1 MGKYDR
7 YVQVPATGGG
17 KYDKYLL
24 VGQEREKTYGRAGSA
39 LIGAQQGQSMGGR
52 DEAAGIS
59 AADKDAAVRA
69 GLPEWLVKGADFY
82 NKTNPMTAIT
92 SGVANFARGVGLE
105 AQDQSGPKNLT
116 ELIADGAPTDPYRE
130 QYYAKRNEERAK
142 SQTAAEDN
150 PASYALGNIAG
161 AASVAPLPA
170 LGVGKTVLGTAAKVG
185 LEGAAFG
192 GAYGFADSDGNIGD
206 RATGGAVG
214 AAIGGTAGAVLGPAA
229 KYVIAPVFKAVGY
242 KAFTSADNKALDMV
256 LRRAERSGTSLDQ
269 VRADFEAWSKTG
281 EVPETLA
288 EFMGPNERG
297 LLSALVTANS
307 GTRAKAGE
315 VLLER
320 GKGEVDRL
328 ESAFAKSMGSAGGDF
343 PKVRA
348 DAQKARAED
357 PEAFYKAAHF
367 DQQGQRRFLDPKQTE
382 ALSYEIGGSRVAQ
395 GSLADAAGY
404 ADALGERAVRDE
416 IDAFGKTLASG
427 KKTEKLS
434 VQAADYIERS
444 INRRYGSAT
453 QGQVQD
459 IPAGL
464 RSLRDRIRGVIDD
477 TGLGDARA
485 TAAERI
491 RRQELLDEG
500 RGFLK
505 PGVDVEDINNTLRG
519 NPKLD
524 IAPASPEGQ
533 KAFTVGAARGI
544 SDKLRNTADMK
555 GFADAARGIARTPAI
570 REKVAAVRP
579 QKLTKKGL
587 PSKAAKQ
594 TRLNQELD
602 QAIERTADRADFT
615 NEMLGNSRTAFRQAD
630 MADAGFDD
638 TLAQGIGDVT
648 SELLARG
655 PAAAQANM
663 WQKAAKGAGNYIARP
678 GIMNPKINDAAARV
692 LLAQGDAIPEQL
704 QRLAA
709 RQLKRGG
716 PKLKIGA
723 PSAGKGP
730 VRGAGML
737 AGARGDLASGAAGGA
752 IGSRQGDTPEERRAN
767 AAMGFASGIAA
778 KRGAQGLLRAASRP
792 LAREV
797 TRATRMASEAIESI
811 PKPSR
816 PGQPMTGAEADDLL
830 TARLNEVLA
839 KNRVDPRDF
848 YAGTAKI
855 DQKKFAPMQEAER
868 LVLEDMKALGYGPP
882 ADAEWLRAIRT
893 FSPEQYN
900 KWQATGA
907 RDMVS
912 KFRQVQGKEMT
923 PEIPPFEGPR
933 VIDSPGRSMVKPRPS
948 NDTKSSGVA
957 ALRGDASNALAG
969 GAVGAAAPADNNR
982 DRARNALIGAGGA
995 VAGARA
1001 FPGVRGAVS
1010 KAPKGPKPYEL
1021 DQFNSLGAQ
1030 ETRWDAML
1038 GREKDWPAREK
1049 LARQLLRQYPER
1061 WEALYNVWPTRP
1073 DGSSSIKGV
1082 TPIMDMIKEEVPGYL
1097 FKARRAPEKGA
1108 ALRQKAIDAL
1118 DKRAQDLRPRL
1129 ASSGGELV
1137 NQTDNAL
1144 LLTDIVPSRPKAGGI
1159 SGGKPPK
1166 IKSDIPL
1173 GTAPKGKLKLPKSLD
1188 DMMAEPVPMQGI
1200 AKATGHSST
1209 IGKVAKR
1216 EAEDMMRSG
1225 KTATE
1230 IHKKTGLVPLEIGG
1244 KRVLI
1249 NVEGGASVDEVL
1261 TAFYV
1266 GKSLPRNEQPKW
1278 VQELID
1284 DFDPLVLKDGKK
1296 PLVLDR
1302 PLKGSVRGAGLIAI
1316 GATGAAATQTLPD
1329 RNAKGQFVAAE
1340 AR

>member
-797 TRATRMASEAIESI
+797 TRANRMASEAIESI

-839 KNRVDPRDF
+839 RKGVDPETF

-912 KFRQVQGKEMT
+912 KFRQVQGKEMS

-933 VIDSPGRSMVKPRPS
+933 VIDSPGRSMLKPRPS
-948 NDTKSSGVA
+948 NDVRSSGISGKPPKLPKKRLGRSLDDLINEPGPAQPPRPADMPVRKQEPSPQATKPSRKPARTTRDEFGDKPLYTIRRQPKDTPGNLKKGDWLPIEGLKKKQNPILEGQGDGKREWVVLSDSASGAKKAFDRGEGMTKTNGNVQDLLTRGKPKTIFVPIQFGNGKKMRDMVQTAFDDGADVVKLVFPDKREVYVA
-957 ALRGDASNALAG
+957 RDASVLRSPRAKFGVRGRDNKDIMAG
-969 GAVGAAAPADNNR
+969 IP
-982 DRARNALIGAGGA
+982 LIGAG
-995 VAGARA
+995 AGA
-1001 FPGVRGAVS
+1001 
-1010 KAPKGPKPYEL
+1010 
-1021 DQFNSLGAQ
+1021 
-1030 ETRWDAML
+1030 T
-1038 GREKDWPAREK
+1038 
-1049 LARQLLRQYPER
+1049 
-1061 WEALYNVWPTRP
+1061 
-1073 DGSSSIKGV
+1073 
-1082 TPIMDMIKEEVPGYL
+1082 
-1097 FKARRAPEKGA
+1097 
-1108 ALRQKAIDAL
+1108 
-1118 DKRAQDLRPRL
+1118 
-1129 ASSGGELV
+1129 
-1137 NQTDNAL
+1137 
-1144 LLTDIVPSRPKAGGI
+1144 
-1159 SGGKPPK
+1159 
-1166 IKSDIPL
+1166 
-1173 GTAPKGKLKLPKSLD
+1173 
-1188 DMMAEPVPMQGI
+1188 
-1200 AKATGHSST
+1200 ST
-1209 IGKVAKR
+1209 
-1216 EAEDMMRSG
+1216 
-1225 KTATE
+1225 
-1230 IHKKTGLVPLEIGG
+1230 LE
-1244 KRVLI
+1244 
-1249 NVEGGASVDEVL
+1249 
-1261 TAFYV
+1261 
-1266 GKSLPRNEQPKW
+1266 
-1278 VQELID
+1278 
-1284 DFDPLVLKDGKK
+1284 
-1296 PLVLDR
+1296 DR
-1302 PLKGSVRGAGLIAI
+1302 PLPDRDSKGRFMAI
-1316 GATGAAATQTLPD
+1316 GS
-1329 RNAKGQFVAAE
+1329 R
-1340 AR
+1340 